1 MSAATPNGVETT
13 LRTLA
18 RELGQNRTHYTKQI
32 TDGNEA
38 IRVAKAATKDVLTE
52 TTKVDQ
58 ILAIFKDTDDEE
70 VTLEKLKSIMEA
82 HRKVEEFGGIDVLTR
97 AIEATPRLQSIRR
110 CKEKTELNRK
120 YRELLKD
127 SDLKGYNVYM
137 VTWTDLLDWRTKA
150 VLPTSHSFV
159 MMMPDVEHPDDN
171 EDSVPGLLHARLALI
186 DDGEVNEMYFPPGK
200 YDLAHV
206 DKVNC
211 FDLCEVVF
219 AQANMGIL
227 AQADGLVGGGTM
239 TPSDYV
245 KAMKRDSLRMI
256 KSHVRDT
263 YAVLAPFEKTDDADR
278 RCRGKRRDYSNGGF
292 GGGYRTMKKRQRG
305 EGSSSSTGA
314 QEEEEEVEVEVD
326 EEEDDVDHED
336 QVVATLVGTPVQNGG
351 MQRVDSMVGDPQAD
365 ALNTLAN
372 QAAAAP
378 SSAPEPEKELDIKPE
393 PGTSA

>member
-1 MSAATPNGVETT
+1 
-13 LRTLA
+13 
-18 RELGQNRTHYTKQI
+18 
-32 TDGNEA
+32 
-38 IRVAKAATKDVLTE
+38 
-52 TTKVDQ
+52 
-58 ILAIFKDTDDEE
+58 
-70 VTLEKLKSIMEA
+70 
-82 HRKVEEFGGIDVLTR
+82 
-97 AIEATPRLQSIRR
+97 
-110 CKEKTELNRK
+110 
-120 YRELLKD
+120 
-127 SDLKGYNVYM
+127 
-137 VTWTDLLDWRTKA
+137 
-150 VLPTSHSFV
+150 

-171 EDSVPGLLHARLALI
+171 DDSVPGLLHARLALI
-186 DDGEVNEMYFPPGK
+186 DDGEVNEIYFPPGK

-227 AQADGLVGGGTM
+227 AQTDGLVGGGTM

-245 KAMKRDSLRMI
+245 EAMKRDSLRLI

-263 YAVLAPFEKTDDADR
+263 YAVLASFEKTYDADR
-278 RCRGKRRDYSNGGF
+278 RCRGKSRDYSNGGF

-305 EGSSSSTGA
+305 EGSSSSGA
-314 QEEEEEVEVEVD
+314 QQEEEEEEVEVD
-326 EEEDDVDHED
+326 EEEDDVDDED

-351 MQRVDSMVGDPQAD
+351 MQRVDSMAS
-365 ALNTLAN
+365 